1 MCVGRL
7 KSAIALSPYSAAARR
22 AAAQLGHHLFGNEA
36 QLLRNLAVRHVVR
49 LRSAHPYW
57 RSTRQPGGPEWAIPR
72 AELDRLYFATIDP
85 KLGARHPL
93 GGRRNQ
99 KGDEFGDIPR
109 LAVARNAGRDQKRLL
124 CLIEADVVR

>member
-1 MCVGRL
+1 L
-7 KSAIALSPYSAAARR
+7 KSAIALPPYSAAARTFAVPPR
-22 AAAQLGHHLFGNEA
+22 SLGITSSAEA
-36 QLLRNLAVRHVVR
+36 QILRHLPVRHVVR

-124 CLIEADVVR
+124 CLIEADFVR